1 MGLVKFKVIAHERLS
16 NSQLM
21 ERSSESPGHK
31 SDIEQKK
38 NYKTIDLEL
47 QETIRTITT
56 SITELKNYCGS
67 ISSAIAQ
74 LT

>member
-1 MGLVKFKVIAHERLS
+1 
-16 NSQLM
+16 M

-56 SITELKNYCGS
+56 STTELKNYCGS
-67 ISSAIAQ
+67 ISIATAQ
-74 LT
+74 LTWVGGFLFTILTTYPFSI